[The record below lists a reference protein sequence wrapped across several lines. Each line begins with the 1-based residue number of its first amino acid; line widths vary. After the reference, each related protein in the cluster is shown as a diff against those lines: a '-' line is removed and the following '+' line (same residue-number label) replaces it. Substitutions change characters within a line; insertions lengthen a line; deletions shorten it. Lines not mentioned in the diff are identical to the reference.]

1 MPEWKLKPF
10 SVKECTKYCSQ
21 NVVEF
26 VSENHMSPLRGLLV
40 EYVCL
45 VESKVVV
52 VLSSPLQHLHYTHIS
67 IIFFISK
74 EQWSVFD
81 EIHKSK
87 KLIFKAYKVT
97 KSVPLNHTAV
107 RSANQL
113 HKQQQSMFTKIGF
126 HMCCLITRCW

>member
-10 SVKECTKYCSQ
+10 SVEECTKYCSQ

-67 IIFFISK
+67 IIFLFQKNNDQSLMK
-74 EQWSVFD
+74 YTNQ
-81 EIHKSK
+81 K
-87 KLIFKAYKVT
+87 KLIFKSYKVT
-97 KSVPLNHTAV
+97 K
-107 RSANQL
+107 
-113 HKQQQSMFTKIGF
+113 
-126 HMCCLITRCW
+126 